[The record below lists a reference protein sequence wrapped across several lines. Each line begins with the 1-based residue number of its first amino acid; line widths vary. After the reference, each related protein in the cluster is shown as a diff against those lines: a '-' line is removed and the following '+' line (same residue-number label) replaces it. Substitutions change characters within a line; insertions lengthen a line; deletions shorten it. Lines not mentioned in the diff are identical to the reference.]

1 MIPLSR
7 RQFATIA
14 SLLPAGGAMAQL
26 ISHSEGEWSIRGT
39 DPIEI
44 FWGDRRVTAYH
55 AGVSSGVPFF
65 DPIVGPSGKSYTA
78 PAPSRRLG
86 PIGSPTGLWFSL
98 GNVNGCDFHP
108 RHEGATPAGRKRG
121 RIVHKGMNGVLIK
134 GAVLVFRVKSEWVDA
149 ESPERRMGSDRR
161 EFTLFHREDGS
172 LAISALIELIAD
184 AGDLEIGHEEIGAW
198 SIRVG
203 QGLAW
208 KAEEKNRRLTC
219 SEGMSGEE
227 IAGNRAKWL
236 ACQGLDAGNLPGGVA
251 IFDHPE
257 NPGSPARW
265 TIDGAGL
272 ISSNPFGLGPA
283 SSPEPSDTL
292 GESAPGVPSADQK
305 VLPGA
310 PQRQQELPRIVR
322 NGDSIFFRYRSV
334 FFSGQAEAAGL
345 PRAYELFSG

>member
-14 SLLPAGGAMAQL
+14 SLAPAGGAMAQL
-26 ISHSEGEWSIRGT
+26 IGHSEGEWSIRGT

-44 FWGDRRVTAYH
+44 FRGDRRVTAYH

-78 PAPSRRLG
+78 SAPSRRVG
-86 PIGSPTGLWFSL
+86 TIGGPTGLWFSL

-108 RHEGATPAGRKRG
+108 GPEDATPAGRKRG

-134 GAVLVFRVKSEWVDA
+134 GAVLVFRVKSEWLDA

-172 LAISALIELIAD
+172 LALSAMIELIAD
-184 AGDLEIGHEEIGAW
+184 AGDLEIGPERIGAW

-203 QGLAW
+203 PGLAW
-208 KAEEKNRRLTC
+208 KAGEKNRRLTC
-219 SEGMSGEE
+219 SEGVSGEE
-227 IAGNRAKWL
+227 IAGIRAKWL
-236 ACQGLDAGNLPGGVA
+236 ACQGLDAGNVPGGVA
-251 IFDHPE
+251 VFDHSE

-265 TIDGAGL
+265 TIDGSGL
-272 ISSNPFGLGPA
+272 VSSNPFGAEPI
-283 SSPEPSDTL
+283 SSPELSGT
-292 GESAPGVPSADQK
+292 GAESAAEATSNDLSSRPSR
-305 VLPGA
+305 PHG
-310 PQRQQELPRIVR
+310 QQALPRILR
-322 NGDSIFFRYRSV
+322 NGESIFFRYRTI
-334 FFSGQAEAAGL
+334 FFTGQAEAAGL
-345 PRAYELFSG
+345 AQACERFSG